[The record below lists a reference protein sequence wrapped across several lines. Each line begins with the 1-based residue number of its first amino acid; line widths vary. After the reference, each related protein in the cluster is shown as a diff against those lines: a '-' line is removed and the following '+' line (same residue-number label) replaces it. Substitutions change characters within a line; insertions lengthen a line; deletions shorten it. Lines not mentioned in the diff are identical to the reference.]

1 MQSKEDE
8 MIHRSDQIDKIR
20 QFVNRKPNEESLLH
34 MDEQNGVSPSA
45 NRIRAMRSMCDVFA
59 AAYSA
64 SNRHLLPHR
73 ILTHPS

>member
-34 MDEQNGVSPSA
+34 MDEQNGYLP
-45 NRIRAMRSMCDVFA
+45 RLT
-59 AAYSA
+59 A
-64 SNRHLLPHR
+64 SELCARCVMLSRQR
-73 ILTHPS
+73 ILPVIATYFHIEY